1 MSEDQIK
8 ESSRPLH
15 GVLIF
20 QFMNLL
26 QMNFTLLVLVPSTG
40 FLYFNML
47 WSTEG
52 CAGKKG
58 FSSPPRGSYISI
70 STWLLYLR
78 SCIKFSSP
86 PRGSYISISRIRCI
100 SKCSYCSRP
109 LHGVLIFQSRKI
121 QATQNIKFVLV
132 PSTGFLYFNPV
143 PYTSPNTRLS
153 SPICG
158 ANPQM
163 REISISN
170 WIIPITKPDFK
181 PIGAKLLYFLKFN
194 SSHPHI
200 IQLSLILCTLTD
212 MRCQLK
218 LQIFGMFMHNII
230 FSQCI
235 FKHIIHDFYCIT
247 AKQWI

>member
-1 MSEDQIK
+1 MNNQETIK
-8 ESSRPLH
+8 IC
-15 GVLIF
+15 V
-20 QFMNLL
+20 
-26 QMNFTLLVLVPSTG
+26 
-40 FLYFNML
+40 
-47 WSTEG
+47 
-52 CAGKKG
+52 

-70 STWLLYLR
+70 RT
-78 SCIKFSSP
+78 
-86 PRGSYISISRIRCI
+86 
-100 SKCSYCSRP
+100 
-109 LHGVLIFQSRKI
+109 VTIFHFI
-121 QATQNIKFVLV
+121 YNVLV

-194 SSHPHI
+194 FSHPHI

>member
-1 MSEDQIK
+1 MKDASSRPLHVVLIFQFYYPERIQLGRNR
-8 ESSRPLH
+8 SRPLH

-20 QFMNLL
+20 QF
-26 QMNFTLLVLVPSTG
+26 
-40 FLYFNML
+40 
-47 WSTEG
+47 
-52 CAGKKG
+52 
-58 FSSPPRGSYISI
+58 SPKEVACFAY
-70 STWLLYLR
+70 
-78 SCIKFSSP
+78 
-86 PRGSYISISRIRCI
+86 
-100 SKCSYCSRP
+100 
-109 LHGVLIFQSRKI
+109 
-121 QATQNIKFVLV
+121 VLV

-143 PYTSPNTRLS
+143 PYTSQNTRLL

-194 SSHPHI
+194 PPHPHM

-212 MRCQLK
+212 MRCQFK
-218 LQIFGMFMHNII
+218 LQVFGMFMHNII

-235 FKHIIHDFYCIT
+235 FKHIIHNFYCIT

>member
-1 MSEDQIK
+1 MK
-8 ESSRPLH
+8 
-15 GVLIF
+15 
-20 QFMNLL
+20 M
-26 QMNFTLLVLVPSTG
+26 MTLNILVPSTG
-40 FLYFNML
+40 SL
-47 WSTEG
+47 
-52 CAGKKG
+52 
-58 FSSPPRGSYISI
+58 ISI
-70 STWLLYLR
+70 MFRNTKSIY
-78 SCIKFSSP
+78 FSH
-86 PRGSYISISRIRCI
+86 
-100 SKCSYCSRP
+100 SRP
-109 LHGVLIFQSRKI
+109 LYGVSYL
-121 QATQNIKFVLV
+121 
-132 PSTGFLYFNPV
+132 NPV
-143 PYTSPNTRLS
+143 PYTSQNTRLL

-194 SSHPHI
+194 PPHPHM
-200 IQLSLILCTLTD
+200 IQLSLILCTFTD

-235 FKHIIHDFYCIT
+235 FKHIIHNFYCIT

>member
-1 MSEDQIK
+1 MA
-8 ESSRPLH
+8 
-15 GVLIF
+15 
-20 QFMNLL
+20 MNY
-26 QMNFTLLVLVPSTG
+26 VLVPSTG
-40 FLYFNML
+40 FLYFNHYIMDEENDCKFVL
-47 WSTEG
+47 VPST
-52 CAGKKG
+52 G
-58 FSSPPRGSYISI
+58 F
-70 STWLLYLR
+70 LYFNKQKNDKR
-78 SCIKFSSP
+78 
-86 PRGSYISISRIRCI
+86 
-100 SKCSYCSRP
+100 
-109 LHGVLIFQSRKI
+109 
-121 QATQNIKFVLV
+121 NICDYVLV

-194 SSHPHI
+194 PPHPHM

-212 MRCQLK
+212 MRCQFK
-218 LQIFGMFMHNII
+218 LQVFGMFMHNII

-235 FKHIIHDFYCIT
+235 FKHIIHNFYCIT

>member
-1 MSEDQIK
+1 MIK
-8 ESSRPLH
+8 NIGSRPLH

-20 QFMNLL
+20 QLCNLL
-26 QMNFTLLVLVPSTG
+26 T
-40 FLYFNML
+40 
-47 WSTEG
+47 
-52 CAGKKG
+52 
-58 FSSPPRGSYISI
+58 
-70 STWLLYLR
+70 
-78 SCIKFSSP
+78 
-86 PRGSYISISRIRCI
+86 
-100 SKCSYCSRP
+100 
-109 LHGVLIFQSRKI
+109 
-121 QATQNIKFVLV
+121 NIESECVLV

-194 SSHPHI
+194 PPHPHM
-200 IQLSLILCTLTD
+200 IQLSLILCTFTD
-212 MRCQLK
+212 MRCQFK
-218 LQIFGMFMHNII
+218 LQVFGMFMHNII
-230 FSQCI
+230 FSKCI
-235 FKHIIHDFYCIT
+235 FKHIIHNFYCIT

>member
-1 MSEDQIK
+1 M
-8 ESSRPLH
+8 
-15 GVLIF
+15 
-20 QFMNLL
+20 
-26 QMNFTLLVLVPSTG
+26 VLVPSTG
-40 FLYFNML
+40 FLYFNQL
-47 WSTEG
+47 RREN
-52 CAGKKG
+52 
-58 FSSPPRGSYISI
+58 
-70 STWLLYLR
+70 LR
-78 SCIKFSSP
+78 SFP
-86 PRGSYISISRIRCI
+86 DG
-100 SKCSYCSRP
+100 
-109 LHGVLIFQSRKI
+109 
-121 QATQNIKFVLV
+121 VLV
-132 PSTGFLYFNPV
+132 PSTGFSYLNTV

-194 SSHPHI
+194 PPHPHM
-200 IQLSLILCTLTD
+200 IQLSLILCTLTG

-235 FKHIIHDFYCIT
+235 FKHIIHNFYCIT

>member
-1 MSEDQIK
+1 MA
-8 ESSRPLH
+8 
-15 GVLIF
+15 
-20 QFMNLL
+20 MNY
-26 QMNFTLLVLVPSTG
+26 VLVPSTG
-40 FLYFNML
+40 FLYFNH
-47 WSTEG
+47 
-52 CAGKKG
+52 
-58 FSSPPRGSYISI
+58 YIMDEEND
-70 STWLLYLR
+70 
-78 SCIKFSSP
+78 C
-86 PRGSYISISRIRCI
+86 
-100 SKCSYCSRP
+100 
-109 LHGVLIFQSRKI
+109 
-121 QATQNIKFVLV
+121 KFVLV

-194 SSHPHI
+194 PPHPHM

-212 MRCQLK
+212 MRCQFK
-218 LQIFGMFMHNII
+218 LQVFGMFMHNII

-235 FKHIIHDFYCIT
+235 FKHIIHDFYRIT